1 MIATATRLPLV
12 LSLIAIVLGG
22 GLIAQA
28 FTSQNTINSLN
39 DKLNSLTGRV
49 NTVEAGKTQNLKLII
64 GEGELTNA
72 SATPETTASVEYHR
86 WEPEVLVVHKGDTVN
101 LTVTN
106 PRKHP
111 HSFVLT
117 GYALDSGLLAPR
129 VGTWTTQFVA
139 DKTGVFKF
147 YCAIAYDPKVLSD
160 PNDDDCDPDHST
172 IVGYLVVLA
181 S

>member
-1 MIATATRLPLV
+1 MPLV

-39 DKLNSLTGRV
+39 DKLNSLMGRV
-49 NTVEAGKTQNLKLII
+49 NTVEAGKIQNLKLII

-72 SATPETTASVEYHR
+72 SSTPESVASVEYHR
-86 WEPEVLVVHKGDTVN
+86 WEPAVLVVHKGDTVN

-106 PRKHP
+106 LRKHP
-111 HSFVLT
+111 HSFELASPY
-117 GYALDSGLLAPR
+117 GLDSGSLAPR
-129 VGTWTTQFVA
+129 VGSWTMQFTA
-139 DKTGVFKF
+139 HTAGVFMF
-147 YCAIAYDPKVLSD
+147 ECGIDYDPKVLSD

-172 IVGYLVVLA
+172 IVGYLVVI
-181 S
+181 SS